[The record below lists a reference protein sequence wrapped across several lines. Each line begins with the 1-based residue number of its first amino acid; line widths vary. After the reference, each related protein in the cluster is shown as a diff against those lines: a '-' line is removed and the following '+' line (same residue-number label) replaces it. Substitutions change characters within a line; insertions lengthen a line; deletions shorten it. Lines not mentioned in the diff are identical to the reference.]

1 MVTIKQ
7 LLIQGTEKLKDAG
20 MSTPRL
26 DAEVL
31 LYNLLNVERIYLHMH
46 SEKEVSNETQKAF
59 WEGIEKRR
67 NHMPIQYIV
76 NKQEFMGLDFRV
88 EEGVLIPRGDTEI
101 LVEKVI
107 NVYEKNYFP
116 NKVKIMDIGTGS
128 GAIVVSLAKYINN
141 SLLTA
146 IDISP
151 KALAIATQNANSN
164 GVEKKI
170 TFHLGSLFNPLQG
183 KDEYKT
189 YDFIISNPP
198 YIPKA
203 VVETLDSGVK
213 DYEPRLALDGGEDG
227 LDFYREITKGAK
239 DYLKEDGWLLFEI
252 GYDQG
257 EAVSQLLNVNGFNDI
272 KVLQDLAG
280 LDRVVFGR
288 LKLNIDESI
297 APT

>member
-1 MVTIKQ
+1 MVSIGQ
-7 LLIQGTEKLKDAG
+7 LLREGTEKLQIAG
-20 MSTPRL
+20 ISTPRL

-31 LYNLLNVERIYLHMH
+31 LDDLLDVERIYLHMYP
-46 SEKEVSNETQKAF
+46 EREVSKKVQESF
-59 WEGIEKRR
+59 WCRIEKRT

-76 NKQEFMGLDFRV
+76 NKQEFMGLDFKV

-107 NVYEKNYFP
+107 NIYENNYSP

-151 KALAIATQNANSN
+151 KALDVAKKNASAHC
-164 GVEKKI
+164 VENRI
-170 TFHLGSLFNPLQG
+170 TFLEGSLFNPIHG

-198 YIPKA
+198 YIPRA
-203 VVETLDSGVK
+203 VVETLHPGVK

-227 LDFYREITKGAK
+227 LDFYREITIVAK
-239 DYLKEDGWLLFEI
+239 DYLKDEGWLLFEI
-252 GYDQG
+252 GHDQG
-257 EAVSQLLNVNGFNDI
+257 ESVSRLLNINGFR
-272 KVLQDLAG
+272 KVEVLKDLAG
-280 LDRVVFGR
+280 LDRVVLG
-288 LKLNIDESI
+288 KK
-297 APT
+297 